1 MTIESLPGLLKRVEI
16 AKKEAHDVLSTHEV
30 SRSRIIFLE
39 GLLREISS
47 LPVDV
52 ESYFKESIKCLEV
65 GCIRAGMVLSWSGF
79 FEILAERLYSDKESE
94 LRSKRTRWTFKDLSE
109 LKEQYP
115 ESQILDVCKE
125 VGLVKKSQ
133 LKVLQGHLAT
143 RNQCAHPTV
152 YSPSLNAGIGYVDEL
167 IAFTKFYIQPS

>member
-1 MTIESLPGLLKRVEI
+1 MRIDLLPELFKRVER
-16 AKKEAHDVLSTHEV
+16 AEKEAHNVLSAHEA

-39 GLLREISS
+39 GLLRDISS

-52 ESYFKESIKCLEV
+52 ETYFRESIKCIEV
-65 GCIRAGMVLSWSGF
+65 GCVRAGMVLAWSGF
-79 FEILAERLYSDKESE
+79 FEILAERLLCDTESE
-94 LRSKRTRWTFKDLSE
+94 LRSKRPKWTFKDLSE

-115 ESQILDVCKE
+115 ESQILDACKE

-133 LKVLQGHLAT
+133 LKVLQGHLST

-167 IAFTKFYIQPS
+167 IALTKAYIKP